1 MLYILSVIS
10 TVFVTL
16 VYFSLKSKNISYIP
30 DIIITSYLF
39 ILTFFIIKKLKETE
53 SELKNKIEALNTTT
67 NELKTSNEEL
77 QALNLQ
83 LLKSKKEYEKL
94 ANYHNNILI
103 NMNHELKTPLN
114 SIIGFT
120 TLLINDYESLSKEDI
135 INSLKLIDES
145 AKRLNLMLSNIINLS
160 KQPSGDIESEKK
172 CGSCKYVIESLISTI
187 KGLIKSN
194 MKVVFNYNLPDT
206 LPDVIYDEKIVNN
219 ILLNIALASVI
230 STEKG
235 VIELQIQSD
244 PDFLIIEI
252 TDTGKPFNL
261 DKVKNYF
268 LTKST
273 DINTNEPEYKL
284 FLSKQLAI
292 NNNIDLILEN
302 TQFGNKYILKLKR
315 C

>member
-1 MLYILSVIS
+1 MIPILSIIS
-10 TVFVTL
+10 TIFVIF
-16 VYFSLKSKNISYIP
+16 VYFILKLKNINFIP

-39 ILTFFIIKKLKETE
+39 IMTFFITKKIKKTE
-53 SELKNKIEALNTTT
+53 QELKNKIKDLNKTT

-83 LLKSKKEYEKL
+83 LLKSKKEYENL
-94 ANYHNNILI
+94 TNYHNNILI

-120 TLLINDYESLSKEDI
+120 TLLINDYESLTKEDI

-145 AKRLNLMLSNIINLS
+145 AKRLNLMLSNIIDMT
-160 KQPSGDIESEKK
+160 KQSNGDIESEKK
-172 CGSCKYVIESLISTI
+172 CGSCKYIVESLISTI
-187 KGLIKSN
+187 KGLIKNN
-194 MKVVFNYNLPDT
+194 MKIVFNYNLPDT
-206 LPDVIYDEKIVNN
+206 FPKVFYDEKIVNN
-219 ILLNIALASVI
+219 ILLNTALASVI

-235 VIELQIQSD
+235 VIELKIESNS
-244 PDFLIIEI
+244 DFLIIELS
-252 TDTGKPFNL
+252 DTGKPFNL

-268 LTKST
+268 TIKPC

-284 FLSKQLAI
+284 FLSKQLAVK
-292 NNNIDLILEN
+292 NNIDLILEN
-302 TQFGNKYILKLKR
+302 TQFGNKYILKLER